1 MDTALALG
9 IDISKS
15 TFDVAIT
22 IKGKVRQ
29 AKFANTPE
37 GFEKLMGWLRGFSV
51 TRVHACMESTG
62 GYERALAEVLHARS
76 HVVSIVNPAR
86 IKGFAQSQMA
96 RAKTDRY
103 DARLIE
109 RFCAQ
114 QQPEP
119 WSPPPPELERL
130 QALMRRLDDLQA
142 MRGQETSRLET
153 ARATEARASIEAV
166 VGFLDRQIQELER
179 EIGDHIDQTPSLKRD
194 YELLKSIK
202 GIGPVTARVLL
213 LVALR
218 RFPSARQAVAFVGLA
233 PRPHESGTSVRS
245 RAWLCKTG
253 SSRLRTAL
261 YFPAIAAGRHDPVFH
276 AFRERLEGRGK
287 SGMVVV
293 AALMRKLIT
302 VAFGV
307 LKSGAPYNPE
317 LAAPKAP

>member
-1 MDTALALG
+1 MTTHPLG
-9 IDISKS
+9 IDVSKA
-15 TFDVAIT
+15 TFDVAVT
-22 IKGKVRQ
+22 VKAKVRQ
-29 AKFANTPE
+29 ATFANTE
-37 GFEKLMGWLRGFSV
+37 AGHEKLLGWLKGFSV
-51 TRVHACMESTG
+51 SRVHACLESTG
-62 GYERALAEVLHARS
+62 GYERALAQFLHERG

-109 RFCAQ
+109 RFCHQ

-130 QALMRRLDDLQA
+130 QSLMRRLDDLKA
-142 MRGQETSRLET
+142 MRLAENSRLET
-153 ARATEARASIEAV
+153 ARQAEERASIQAV
-166 VGFLDRQIQELER
+166 VAFLDRQIA
-179 EIGDHIDQTPSLKRD
+179 EIESEIDHHIDQTPSLKRD

-202 GIGPVTARVLL
+202 GVGEVTARQLL

-218 RFPSARQAVAFVGLA
+218 RFGSARQAVAFLGLA
-233 PRPHESGTSVRS
+233 PKPHQSGTSVRS

-261 YFPAIAAGRHDPVFH
+261 YFPAIAAGRFDPVFK

-287 SGMVVV
+287 RGLVVV
-293 AALMRKLIT
+293 AALMRKLVS

-307 LKSGAPYNPE
+307 LKSGVPYSAE
-317 LAAPKAP
+317 RAAAKMH